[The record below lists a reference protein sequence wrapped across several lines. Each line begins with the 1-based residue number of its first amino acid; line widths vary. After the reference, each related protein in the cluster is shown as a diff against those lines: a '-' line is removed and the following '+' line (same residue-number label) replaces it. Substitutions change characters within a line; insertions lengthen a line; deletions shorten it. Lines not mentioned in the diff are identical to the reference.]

1 MFCQK
6 CGIDLGESQESLC
19 PECKEKS
26 LQLEIKD
33 YTVYSVLS
41 MVFCCV
47 PFGVVSLIYSSKS
60 AQLVKD
66 GKTSE
71 AMEMSQKAK
80 TWAIAAAI
88 TGFILTL
95 IYITYDILS
104 AILEVMMKSE
114 AAQ

>member
-88 TGFILTL
+88 TGFILTS
-95 IYITYDILS
+95 IYIAWEILRVV
-104 AILEVMMKSE
+104 LEVMMESE